1 MTVREALTESSA
13 AIARRDAEVLLAH
26 TLECDRAWLLAHPEA
41 QLAAAHVEALRSLV
55 ARRAAHEPLQYLTG
69 VQEFYGLTLHV
80 TPDTL
85 IPRPETELLVEAVL
99 GWAAKE
105 RQRSGSQRLRIL
117 DIGTGTGAI
126 ALALAA
132 NLPRA
137 EITGSDISAAALDVA
152 RGNAERLG
160 LSAQFIEADLL
171 RGVAA
176 GERTGHGLYDAIV
189 SNPPYIPNTDAPALQ
204 PEVRDHEPPVA
215 LFGGRDGL
223 DVYRRL
229 VPQALDALR
238 PGGLLALEI
247 GFGQRDALAALLAEA
262 GWAEVRFLDDL
273 QSIPRVV
280 TAMRPPV

>member
-1 MTVREALTESSA
+1 MTVREALAEASA

-41 QLAAAHVEALRSLV
+41 ELTLAQVEALRSLS
-55 ARRAAHEPLQYLTG
+55 ARRAAREPLQYLTG
-69 VQEFYGLTLHV
+69 VQEFYGLKLRV

-99 GWAAKE
+99 RWAAE
-105 RQRSGSQRLRIL
+105 RSQRGESRRLRIR

-132 NLPRA
+132 NLPDA
-137 EITGSDISAAALDVA
+137 EITGSDISAAALAVA

-160 LSAQFIEADLL
+160 LSVTLIESDLL
-171 RGVAA
+171 HGFTA
-176 GERTGHGLYDAIV
+176 GERTMQERYDAIV
-189 SNPPYIPNTDAPALQ
+189 SNPPYIPNTDAPTLQ
-204 PEVRDHEPPVA
+204 PEVRDHEPPTA

-229 VPQALDALR
+229 MPQALHALR

-247 GFGQRDALAALLAEA
+247 GFGQRDALAALLTET

-280 TAMRPPV
+280 TAVRPA

>member
-1 MTVREALTESSA
+1 MTVREALAEASA

-41 QLAAAHVEALRSLV
+41 ELTLAQVEALRSLS
-55 ARRAAHEPLQYLTG
+55 ARRAAREPLQYLTG
-69 VQEFYGLTLHV
+69 VQEFYGLKLRV

-99 GWAAKE
+99 RWAAE
-105 RQRSGSQRLRIL
+105 RSQRGESRRLRIR

-132 NLPRA
+132 NLPDA
-137 EITGSDISAAALDVA
+137 EITGSDISAAALAVA

-160 LSAQFIEADLL
+160 LSVTLIESDLL
-171 RGVAA
+171 HGFTA
-176 GERTGHGLYDAIV
+176 GERTMQERYDAIV
-189 SNPPYIPNTDAPALQ
+189 SNPPYIPNTDAPTLQ
-204 PEVRDHEPPVA
+204 PEVRDHEPPTA

-229 VPQALDALR
+229 MPQALHALR

-247 GFGQRDALAALLAEA
+247 GFGQRDALAALLSEA

-280 TAMRPPV
+280 TAVRPA

>member
-1 MTVREALTESSA
+1 MTVREALAEASA

-41 QLAAAHVEALRSLV
+41 ELTLAQVEALRSLS
-55 ARRAAHEPLQYLTG
+55 ARRAAREPLQYLTG
-69 VQEFYGLTLHV
+69 VQEFYGLKLRV

-99 GWAAKE
+99 RWAAE
-105 RQRSGSQRLRIL
+105 RSQRGESRRLRIR

-132 NLPRA
+132 NLPDA
-137 EITGSDISAAALDVA
+137 EITGSDISAAALAVA

-160 LSAQFIEADLL
+160 LSVTLIESDLL
-171 RGVAA
+171 HGFTA
-176 GERTGHGLYDAIV
+176 GERTMQERYDAIV
-189 SNPPYIPNTDAPALQ
+189 SNPPYIPNTDAPTLQ
-204 PEVRDHEPPVA
+204 PEVRDHEPPTA

-229 VPQALDALR
+229 MPQALHALR

-247 GFGQRDALAALLAEA
+247 GFGQRDALAALLTEA
-262 GWAEVRFLDDL
+262 GWVEVRFLDDL
-273 QSIPRVV
+273 QWIPRVV
-280 TAMRPPV
+280 TAVRPA